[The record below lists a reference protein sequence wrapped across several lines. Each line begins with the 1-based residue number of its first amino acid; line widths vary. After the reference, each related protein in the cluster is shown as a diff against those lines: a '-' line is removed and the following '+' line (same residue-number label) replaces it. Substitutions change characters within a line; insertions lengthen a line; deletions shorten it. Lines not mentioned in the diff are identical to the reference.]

1 MDRDKQS
8 HENSI
13 RRHLLPILL
22 IAVALIIVT
31 LAILSILQVI
41 PFSTASILSLLSII
55 AGILSFLIPFLRDH
69 YKESAPA
76 SLEKSIIS
84 ASNIVK
90 PSDSPE
96 SSIWYIPYR
105 RNAFFTGRKEILK
118 QLHDKLTK
126 INDLTQL
133 QPQILSGLGGIG
145 KTQLA
150 LEFAFGHQQEYPFIL
165 WLRAETRSSLISDI
179 AAIPNLFPSQE
190 SEVETDERQEST
202 VISSFRAWLA
212 RHDYWLLILDNVD
225 DLQIVQ
231 ELLPTKGKGHV
242 LVTTRIQAVGNA
254 GSRIEIEKM
263 KQEEGILFLLRRA
276 RKIGLDVSLDQISE
290 KDRED
295 ALAIVESLEGLP
307 LALDQAGAFIEETQ
321 SSLTEYRELL
331 ANAKEK
337 ILLRRGTTSSD
348 HPESVASTFS
358 LSFQK
363 VEQENSGAAD
373 LLRLFAFLSPDAI
386 PEELIKE
393 GALKLNFSLHDIA
406 TDLVA
411 LNEAITTLLKYS
423 LIRRNPNTQ
432 TITIHRLVQIV
443 IRSMMDEDTQLQWT
457 KQAIYAVNQAFPEEA
472 DTLEKRERRKYLF
485 PQVQACFTHIEQFN
499 MIFPEAAFL
508 LKKAQEFLRNQQRY
522 AVSIPYC
529 QRFLL
534 IQEQMSGKESL
545 EVAYAL
551 NAMAKSY
558 RGVSGVMLSKSHSY
572 STKNFRP

>member
-8 HENSI
+8 HGNSI

-69 YKESAPA
+69 YKESAPG

-90 PSDSPE
+90 PIYSPE

-126 INDLTQL
+126 TNDLTQL

-179 AAIPNLFPSQE
+179 AAIPNLFPSLE
-190 SEVETDERQEST
+190 SEDETDERQERT

-212 RHDYWLLILDNVD
+212 RHDDWLLILDNVD

-242 LVTTRIQAVGNA
+242 LVTTRIHAVGNA
-254 GSRIEIEKM
+254 GNRIEIEKM

-276 RKIGLDVSLDQISE
+276 RRIELDVSLDQISE

-295 ALAIVESLEGLP
+295 ALAIVES
-307 LALDQAGAFIEETQ
+307 AFG
-321 SSLTEYRELL
+321 S
-331 ANAKEK
+331 
-337 ILLRRGTTSSD
+337 
-348 HPESVASTFS
+348 
-358 LSFQK
+358 
-363 VEQENSGAAD
+363 
-373 LLRLFAFLSPDAI
+373 
-386 PEELIKE
+386 
-393 GALKLNFSLHDIA
+393 
-406 TDLVA
+406 
-411 LNEAITTLLKYS
+411 
-423 LIRRNPNTQ
+423 
-432 TITIHRLVQIV
+432 
-443 IRSMMDEDTQLQWT
+443 
-457 KQAIYAVNQAFPEEA
+457 
-472 DTLEKRERRKYLF
+472 
-485 PQVQACFTHIEQFN
+485 
-499 MIFPEAAFL
+499 
-508 LKKAQEFLRNQQRY
+508 
-522 AVSIPYC
+522 
-529 QRFLL
+529 
-534 IQEQMSGKESL
+534 
-545 EVAYAL
+545 
-551 NAMAKSY
+551 
-558 RGVSGVMLSKSHSY
+558 
-572 STKNFRP
+572 